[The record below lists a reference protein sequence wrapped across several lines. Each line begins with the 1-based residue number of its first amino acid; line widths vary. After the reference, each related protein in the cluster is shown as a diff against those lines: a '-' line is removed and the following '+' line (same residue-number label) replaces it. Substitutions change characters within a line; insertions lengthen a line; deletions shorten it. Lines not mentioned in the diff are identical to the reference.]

1 MVLRE
6 RARADRSLTERA
18 KELLGVETRF
28 SAVED
33 IRTELFE
40 DIAVPDAV
48 DEPLDRA
55 VTYAN
60 EDDEKRAREYLREA
74 FDGEC
79 DTDWPEHHEVDEGGR
94 VSLCHRHKSEHES
107 PPAFFEHRGRT
118 KTNAER

>member
-1 MVLRE
+1 
-6 RARADRSLTERA
+6 
-18 KELLGVETRF
+18 VETRF

-40 DIAVPDAV
+40 DVAVPDAV
-48 DEPLDRA
+48 NEPLDRA

-74 FDGEC
+74 FGGEC
-79 DTDWPEHHEVDEGGR
+79 DTDRPKHHEVDEGGR

-107 PPAFFEHRGRT
+107 PPVFFEHRGRT